1 MESLYWRQSRCGFC
15 EGDTEIVRSEGWAP
29 HQPHLAEAN
38 SQLRAES
45 EISRLMAQQQDLS
58 SRARVCALRVQTNL
72 LRLRRRGALFYPHNL
87 LLGNDFG
94 YAHLIQA
101 FGEIVAQKRDSQKI
115 VLRSIDVLG
124 LSGRHGFVELIR

>member
-1 MESLYWRQSRCGFC
+1 MESLYRRQSRSGFC
-15 EGDTEIVRSEGWAP
+15 EGDTEIVRSEGGAP

-58 SRARVCALRVQTNL
+58 SGTRVCALGVQTNL

>member
-15 EGDTEIVRSEGWAP
+15 EGDTEIVRSEGG
-29 HQPHLAEAN
+29 
-38 SQLRAES
+38 RR
-45 EISRLMAQQQDLS
+45 ISRILQKRTVSSGLKVRSADLWLS
-58 SRARVCALRVQTNL
+58 SRISAVVHRVCALGVQTNL